1 MRRFGV
7 TTCYIPANLL
17 SVLYG
22 ISIGWAAPNTVLFQ
36 SEDSPIGII
45 TSQQTSL
52 IASLLCIGG
61 TAGTIIFG
69 VCSDVFGRKYMLL
82 LTAIPQVI
90 ANILLLVGTNY
101 YYIYAARF
109 LFGLAGGGGFILVPI
124 FVSEISHER

>member
-1 MRRFGV
+1 
-7 TTCYIPANLL
+7 
-17 SVLYG
+17 
-22 ISIGWAAPNTVLFQ
+22 
-36 SEDSPIGII
+36 
-45 TSQQTSL
+45 
-52 IASLLCIGG
+52 
-61 TAGTIIFG
+61 
-69 VCSDVFGRKYMLL
+69 MLL